1 MLNSGNKLETISR
14 ALNLRTLLIL
24 APLLLLLAA
33 ACSSDSE
40 DPIISSEQEAGG
52 PAYSGTIITTDMAV
66 GVNRMLFGVT
76 DREGMPIIGDSADV
90 GVYFLVPRED
100 TRELTK
106 EVTANFISWPT
117 VIGGVFG
124 AEVDISL
131 GGVYELDIR
140 YTSSDGVEVFA
151 QTSFLVKDE
160 SETPSVGS
168 PAPASVTHILADAED
183 ISRITSSPEPDP
195 ELYQLSIDEALTQD
209 KPLVIVFATPAFCV
223 SATCGPQ
230 VGELTKVKAIVG
242 DRANFIHVEVFEDP
256 HLIENHRPTGGL
268 VPAVKEWGL
277 PTEPWVF
284 IVDKDGLVSAKF
296 EQFTTAGE
304 IEAKLLEIL

>member
-1 MLNSGNKLETISR
+1 MLNPGNKLETISR
-14 ALNLRTLLIL
+14 VLSLRTLLIL
-24 APLLLLLAA
+24 VPLLLLLAA

-40 DPIISSEQEAGG
+40 GPIISSELEAGG
-52 PAYSGTIITTDMAV
+52 PEYSGTIITTDMAV
-66 GVNRMLFGVT
+66 GVNRLLFGVI
-76 DREGMPIIGDSADV
+76 DREGMPVIGDSAQV
-90 GVYFLVPRED
+90 GMYFLVPRED
-100 TRELTK
+100 ARELRQ
-106 EVTANFISWPT
+106 EVTADFISWPT

-124 AEVDISL
+124 AEVDIPL
-131 GGVYELDIR
+131 GGVYELDIS

-160 SETPSVGS
+160 SATPAIGS
-168 PAPASVTHILADAED
+168 PAPASVTHTLADAED
-183 ISRITSSPEPDP
+183 ISHITSSPDPDL

-242 DRANFIHVEVFEDP
+242 DQVNFIHVEVFEDP
-256 HLIENHRPTGGL
+256 HLIEDSRPAGGL

-284 IVDKDGLVSAKF
+284 IVDKEGLVSAKF

>member
-1 MLNSGNKLETISR
+1 MLNPGNKLETISR
-14 ALNLRTLLIL
+14 APTLRTLLIL
-24 APLLLLLAA
+24 VPLLLLLAA

-76 DREGMPIIGDSADV
+76 DRDGMPIIGDSADV

-100 TRELTK
+100 TRELAK

-124 AEVDISL
+124 AEVDIPL

-168 PAPASVTHILADAED
+168 PAPASVTHTLADAED
-183 ISRITSSPEPDP
+183 ISHITSSPEPDP
-195 ELYQLSIDEALTQD
+195 ELYQLSIDEALTRD

-256 HLIENHRPTGGL
+256 HLIENYRPTGEL

>member
-1 MLNSGNKLETISR
+1 MLNPGNKLETISR
-14 ALNLRTLLIL
+14 ALTLRTLLIL
-24 APLLLLLAA
+24 VPLLLLLAA

-66 GVNRMLFGVT
+66 AMNRMLFGVT
-76 DREGMPIIGDSADV
+76 DRDGMPIIGDSADV

-100 TRELTK
+100 TRELAK

-124 AEVDISL
+124 AEVDIPL

-160 SETPSVGS
+160 SDTPSVGS
-168 PAPASVTHILADAED
+168 PAPASVTHTLADAKD
-183 ISRITSSPEPDP
+183 ISHITSSPEPDP

-242 DRANFIHVEVFEDP
+242 DRANFIHVEVYEDP
-256 HLIENHRPTGGL
+256 HLIENQRPTSGL

-284 IVDKDGLVSAKF
+284 IVDKEGLVSAKF

>member
-1 MLNSGNKLETISR
+1 MFNPGNKHETISR

-24 APLLLLLAA
+24 APLLLSLAA

-90 GVYFLVPRED
+90 GVYFLVPRAD
-100 TRELTK
+100 ARELTR

-124 AEVDISL
+124 AEVDIPL

-168 PAPASVTHILADAED
+168 PAPASVTHTLADAED
-183 ISRITSSPEPDP
+183 ISHITSSPEPDP

-256 HLIENHRPTGGL
+256 HLIENRRPTGGL

>member
-1 MLNSGNKLETISR
+1 MLNPGNKLETISR
-14 ALNLRTLLIL
+14 ALTLRTLLIL
-24 APLLLLLAA
+24 VPLLLLLAA

-90 GVYFLVPRED
+90 GVYFLVPRAD
-100 TRELTK
+100 ARELTK

-124 AEVDISL
+124 AEVDIPL

-168 PAPASVTHILADAED
+168 PAPASVTHTLADAED
-183 ISRITSSPEPDP
+183 ISHITSSPEPDP

-242 DRANFIHVEVFEDP
+242 DRANFIHVEVYEDP
-256 HLIENHRPTGGL
+256 HLIENQRPTSGL

-284 IVDKDGLVSAKF
+284 IVDKEGLVSAKF

>member
-1 MLNSGNKLETISR
+1 
-14 ALNLRTLLIL
+14 
-24 APLLLLLAA
+24 LLLSLAA

-90 GVYFLVPRED
+90 GVYFLVPRAD
-100 TRELTK
+100 ARELTK

-124 AEVDISL
+124 AEVDIPL

-168 PAPASVTHILADAED
+168 PAPASVTHTLADAED
-183 ISRITSSPEPDP
+183 ISHITSSPEPDP

-256 HLIENHRPTGGL
+256 HLIENQRPTGGL
-268 VPAVKEWGL
+268 VPAVKEWEL